1 MGATLIITDNVNVLR
16 LLRVAYLLLA
26 YAYGAESALHHAQ
39 RLTLP
44 INLPR
49 NSKMG

>member
-26 YAYGAESALHHAQ
+26 YAYGAES
-39 RLTLP
+39 RLFTMH
-44 INLPR
+44 R
-49 NSKMG
+49 D